1 MKLNC
6 KSSRSPW
13 PGLTRPSTLFLRTY
27 RGLQD
32 VGARIKS
39 GHGVPYTRI
48 NVKSLSSQA
57 CTPNWSGKVAEAA

>member
-13 PGLTRPSTLFLRTY
+13 PGLTRPSTPFLRTY
-27 RGLQD
+27 RDLQD

-39 GHGVPYTRI
+39 EHGVPYIRI
-48 NVKSLSSQA
+48 NVKSLSLQA
-57 CTPNWSGKVAEAA
+57 CTPSLSGKVAEAA